1 MKMSINIEWG
11 IRKRDGKSFLHIGSW
26 FSCSEYFKD
35 RNVDIDRVAMNN
47 HPIYEIEEID
57 GE

>member
-1 MKMSINIEWG
+1 MSINIQWG

-47 HPIYEIEEID
+47 HPIYQIEEID